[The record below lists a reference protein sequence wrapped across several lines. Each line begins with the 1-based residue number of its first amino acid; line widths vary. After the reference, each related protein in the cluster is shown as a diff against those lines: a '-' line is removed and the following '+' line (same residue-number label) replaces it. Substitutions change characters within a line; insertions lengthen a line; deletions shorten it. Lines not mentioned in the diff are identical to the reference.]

1 MNRIS
6 AFLLFVALSFAVL
19 PPAHAQIFKGPD
31 SARLAQK
38 AAKKE
43 QKANEKRARKQLKA
57 QMKYAKMQKKA
68 AKHRR

>member
-1 MNRIS
+1 MKRIS
-6 AFLLFVALSFAVL
+6 AFLLFIALSFAVL
-19 PPAHAQIFKGPD
+19 PSHAQIFKGPD

-43 QKANEKRARKQLKA
+43 QKANDKRARKQMKA
-57 QMKYAKMQKKA
+57 QAKYAKMQQKA